1 MGSFGKFMLGAVLGA
16 LFAAAIV
23 ILLTP
28 SSGNELQ
35 DKFKARVRG
44 IRAEMT
50 KAAEERRAQMQA
62 ELEALRQPK
71 K

>member
-1 MGSFGKFMLGAVLGA
+1 MASIGKFMLGALVGA

-28 SSGNELQ
+28 SSGSELQ
-35 DKFKARVRG
+35 QKFKSRVSS
-44 IRAEMT
+44 IKVEMA
-50 KAAEERRAQMQA
+50 KAAEDRRSQMQA